1 MDGEKERMNL
11 RELML
16 RTKNKKLQEK
26 RRIKTRKE
34 TDKLYE
40 QVKVPRYP

>member
-1 MDGEKERMNL
+1 MSKNIVEI
-11 RELML
+11 ML
-16 RTKNKKLQEK
+16 GTKNKKLQEK

-40 QVKVPRYP
+40 IKIPRYP